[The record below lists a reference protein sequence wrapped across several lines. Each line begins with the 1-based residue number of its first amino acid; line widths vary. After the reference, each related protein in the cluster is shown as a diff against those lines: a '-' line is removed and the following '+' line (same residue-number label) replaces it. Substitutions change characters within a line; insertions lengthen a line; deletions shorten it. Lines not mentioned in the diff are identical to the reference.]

1 MSRRMTIALK
11 QLSECPEHLET
22 VGRWIYEEWWSK
34 RCDSP
39 EVVLNWLRSHTKL
52 DTVPYSVIALAE
64 ANQLEVAASSKTTAF
79 IAPNMRLGSLQFTSG
94 WTFAAEGLPR

>member
-1 MSRRMTIALK
+1 MTIALK

-39 EVVLNWLRSHTKL
+39 EIVLSQLRTHQKL
-52 DTVPYSVIALAE
+52 DALRA
-64 ANQLEVAASSKTTAF
+64 QQRKPPSKVLRA
-79 IAPNMRLGSLQFTSG
+79 G
-94 WTFAAEGLPR
+94 